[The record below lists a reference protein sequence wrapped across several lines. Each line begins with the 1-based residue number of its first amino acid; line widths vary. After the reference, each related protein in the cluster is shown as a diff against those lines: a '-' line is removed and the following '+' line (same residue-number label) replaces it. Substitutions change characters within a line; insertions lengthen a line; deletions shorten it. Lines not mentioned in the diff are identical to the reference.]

1 MRFNLTLTFFA
12 LNNADR
18 SSVYKSLVAF
28 EPTSKEKKNLL
39 KQFVYRVR
47 QFHFSKWHWKEE
59 TPPPPPPTPLN
70 DAISPFSRKYLKAP
84 KKNDSLETTLD
95 EGRGGGSVGWRRIMM
110 YGTGL
115 KIRVLTLRCL
125 NNSFVCDWLKCTT
138 QRSSARLRKHS
149 TGKSAGRS
157 GNLRGWTKSF
167 LVFFVFRSWPLRNMF
182 L

>member
-59 TPPPPPPTPLN
+59 TPPPTHSSQWCYFTFFTQ
-70 DAISPFSRKYLKAP
+70 ISQGTEKKWQSR
-84 KKNDSLETTLD
+84 NNI
-95 EGRGGGSVGWRRIMM
+95 GRGKGGGSVGWRRIMM

-138 QRSSARLRKHS
+138 KRSSARLRKHS

>member
-1 MRFNLTLTFFA
+1 MQFNLTLTFFA
-12 LNNADR
+12 LNNAVCVQESCR
-18 SSVYKSLVAF
+18 IWTYKQR
-28 EPTSKEKKNLL
+28 EKNLL
-39 KQFVYRVR
+39 KQFVYGVR

-59 TPPPPPPTPLN
+59 TPPQPPPPPTPFN
-70 DAISPFSRKYLKAP
+70 DAISPFSRKYLKTP

-95 EGRGGGSVGWRRIMM
+95 EGRGGGSVGWRRFMM

>member
-1 MRFNLTLTFFA
+1 MIIIILAELPFNCSLIFPKVHSEIYSKRSEPEGETHSPLSAHPKKLTPTPTPTHSFQWCYFTFF
-12 LNNADR
+12 
-18 SSVYKSLVAF
+18 
-28 EPTSKEKKNLL
+28 T
-39 KQFVYRVR
+39 Q
-47 QFHFSKWHWKEE
+47 
-59 TPPPPPPTPLN
+59 
-70 DAISPFSRKYLKAP
+70 ISQDIKTP

-95 EGRGGGSVGWRRIMM
+95 EGRGGGSVGWRRFMM

-138 QRSSARLRKHS
+138 QRSSAWLRKHS

>member
-59 TPPPPPPTPLN
+59 TPPPPPTPLN

-95 EGRGGGSVGWRRIMM
+95 EGRGGECGVEENYDVRDWIENKSTYASLSKQQFCLRLIEVYHSALFCSVE
-110 YGTGL
+110 
-115 KIRVLTLRCL
+115 KA
-125 NNSFVCDWLKCTT
+125 FDWEIGG
-138 QRSSARLRKHS
+138 QE
-149 TGKSAGRS
+149 
-157 GNLRGWTKSF
+157 W
-167 LVFFVFRSWPLRNMF
+167 
-182 L
+182 